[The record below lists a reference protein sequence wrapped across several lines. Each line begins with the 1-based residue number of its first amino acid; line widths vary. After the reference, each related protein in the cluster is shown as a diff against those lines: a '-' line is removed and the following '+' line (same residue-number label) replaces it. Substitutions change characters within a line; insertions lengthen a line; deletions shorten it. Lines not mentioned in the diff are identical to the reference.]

1 MPAGKPLT
9 KITARAADGTVEG
22 LARLLAYGE
31 KPLEL
36 QGYEISLTSV
46 TCEPAIGRSTDSGLL
61 IVRGI
66 EIARIALKYDYRTS
80 DMPMI
85 DAVMI
90 AAQCELSTT
99 IGGERFV
106 DMDAPVKMHA
116 GNPGGKAT
124 YYVISATCDFKP
136 ND

>member
-1 MPAGKPLT
+1 MSVGKPLT

-36 QGYEISLTSV
+36 QGYEIGLISV
-46 TCEPAIGRSTDSGLL
+46 TCEPDTRPSTDSGLM

-66 EIARIALKYDYRTS
+66 KIARIALKYDYTIS
-80 DMPMI
+80 DMPTI

-124 YYVISATCDFKP
+124 YYVISATCDFKL